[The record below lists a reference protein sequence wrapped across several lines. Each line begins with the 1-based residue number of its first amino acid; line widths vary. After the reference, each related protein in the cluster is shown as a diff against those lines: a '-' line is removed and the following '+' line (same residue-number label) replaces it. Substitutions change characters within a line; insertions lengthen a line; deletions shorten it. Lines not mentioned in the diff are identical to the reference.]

1 MITPKQQQAVKM
13 FVIPVK
19 EVDIDPFC
27 FGVGPYMSDDAELF
41 FRGEKVYVV
50 FSAPHTVEPVFY
62 VWHGLIVYGLKPM
75 TLSVLQ
81 TPP

>member
-1 MITPKQQQAVKM
+1 MEM
-13 FVIPVK
+13 FGIPVK

-27 FGVGPYMSDDAELF
+27 YGVGTNMGDDVELI
-41 FRGEKVYVV
+41 FRGEKVYAV

-62 VWHGLIVYGLKPM
+62 IWHGFKVFGLKPK
-75 TLSVLQ
+75 TLSELQ